1 MNLRANSQVTFFV
14 VKLPSVSTFFIQEAR
29 YEELIAQEL
38 SFLVENHYSYY
49 DVMYMMPVYL
59 RKKIINILFERNQ
72 KLLKEKQKA
81 AGYKDV

>member
-1 MNLRANSQVTFFV
+1 M
-14 VKLPSVSTFFIQEAR
+14 I
-29 YEELIAQEL
+29 
-38 SFLVENHYSYY
+38 
-49 DVMYMMPVYL
+49 PVYL

>member
-1 MNLRANSQVTFFV
+1 VTFFV
-14 VKLPSVSTFFIQEAR
+14 KPLPLVSTFFIQDNR
-29 YEELIAQEL
+29 YEELIVQEIN
-38 SFLVENHYSYY
+38 FLVENHYSYY
-49 DVMYMMPVYL
+49 DVMYMIPVYL